1 MIVAMLLRRR
11 RSGDQHQSGSRHA
24 AEQLR
29 RQNRMTT
36 AWANR
41 NAPAPPLSSR
51 SGELPATKGAVV
63 AATDS
68 TADAR
73 QPDDDQAADDRL
85 RRLIKVGDLDDPTVS
100 NRERD
105 TNDDHVHDKDRHPE
119 DPPSAFRDT
128 AREVC
133 DPEQIRIGLADTGKA
148 SQAID
153 PETFEPLLDEVVDG
167 IYRTRAGAV
176 IGPAQLAVGERLK
189 VSESTEIESQQIT
202 RERGADGNKADRL
215 EQNEAPRLEKE
226 IAAQQAEI
234 SQKEEERRGA
244 KSTLDEQRAKG
255 YPAGWRPGDFMH
267 WVGLPPWL
275 AFMLMLIALVINT
288 VLLQRPMSNVVV
300 NISEVESYLVAGGLS
315 VTFEVASAT
324 AGYVLASLRLPGRLG
339 GSVFIVLFSLVMLKL
354 VGGLDA
360 LRASKPSGVETLTA
374 ATLASCF
381 VAGLTGYAIA
391 TWRDFQ
397 HHRDLVLAVGTDLRD
412 ALGLHEIAEKNLG
425 AAKDRLGE
433 LKQALI
439 GLYAEIERLRDSAA
453 RADAAALD
461 REALGAKAAVE
472 ADAIRAV
479 ATSHVLQEK
488 AAHLQWGKG
497 MALLAYF
504 KARREKLRPDA
515 DIQLPTDDPGSKRTS
530 EMRLTSLQKLAIAA
544 LAAGAIGGSILGPLA
559 LAVGAVIAA
568 ILLLPFGDIGGRRG
582 RRKPPPET
590 ELHETPSI
598 DGQADPDNPFY
609 KSQPDHMVAKY
620 RGGEAPPGQHQ

>member
-1 MIVAMLLRRR
+1 
-11 RSGDQHQSGSRHA
+11 
-24 AEQLR
+24 
-29 RQNRMTT
+29 
-36 AWANR
+36 
-41 NAPAPPLSSR
+41 
-51 SGELPATKGAVV
+51 V

-68 TADAR
+68 RADGR
-73 QPDDDQAADDRL
+73 QPDDRL
-85 RRLIKVGDLDDPTVS
+85 RRLTQVGSLDDPTGS
-100 NRERD
+100 DRERD
-105 TNDDHVHDKDRHPE
+105 TNDDHVHDKDWHPE
-119 DPPSAFRDT
+119 DPPFAFRDT

-133 DPEQIRIGLADTGKA
+133 DPEQIRIGLVDTGKA

-153 PETFEPLLDEVVDG
+153 PETFEPLLNEVVDG
-167 IYRTRAGAV
+167 IYRTRAGAI

-189 VSESTEIESQQIT
+189 VSESTEIERQQIM
-202 RERGADGNKADRL
+202 RERGADGDKADRL
-215 EQNEAPRLEKE
+215 ERNEAQRLDKE

-234 SQKEEERRGA
+234 SQKEEENRET
-244 KSTLDEQRAKG
+244 KSALDAERAKG
-255 YPAGWRPGDFMH
+255 YPEGWRPGDFLH
-267 WVGLPPWL
+267 WVTPPLW
-275 AFMLMLIALVINT
+275 AAITLMLIALAINT
-288 VLLQRPMSNVVV
+288 VLLQGPVSKVV
-300 NISEVESYLVAGGLS
+300 NVSEVGSYLVASGLS
-315 VTFEVASAT
+315 VTFEVASAA

-339 GSVFIVLFSLVMLKL
+339 GSIFIALFALIMLKL

-360 LRASKPSGVETLTA
+360 LRESKASGVETLTA

-381 VAGLTGYAIA
+381 VAGLTVYAMT
-391 TWRDFQ
+391 TWKDFQ
-397 HHRDLVLAVGTDLRD
+397 LDRRLVLGVGTDLSD
-412 ALGLHEIAEKNLG
+412 ALDLHRIAKKNLG
-425 AAKDRLGE
+425 AAKDKLGE

-461 REALGAKAAVE
+461 REALGTKAAVE
-472 ADAIRAV
+472 ADTIGAV

-488 AAHLQWGKG
+488 AANLQWGKG

-504 KARREKLRPDA
+504 KARREKLRPEA
-515 DIQLPTDDPGSKRTS
+515 EIHLPTDDPGSKRTS
-530 EMRLTSLQKLAIAA
+530 EMRFTSLQKLAIAA
-544 LAAGAIGGSILGPLA
+544 LAAGAIGGSVLGPLA

-598 DGQADPDNPFY
+598 DGQADPDNPLY